1 MYREYICEAIGPTGG
16 CVAAGKRLLA
26 MEGRAKKIYGDP
38 DLQPQEISSA
48 SPNLNLHCITEL
60 IGDSTTIMTLCW

>member
-1 MYREYICEAIGPTGG
+1 
-16 CVAAGKRLLA
+16 

-38 DLQPQEISSA
+38 DLQPREISSA
-48 SPNLNLHCITEL
+48 SPNRNLHFITEL